1 MTDLAPP
8 LTGGY
13 PVVALVT
20 HAGEHETCGYVI
32 LSSDDAGT
40 ETITT
45 GVGTMSKAFNLSLA
59 EMTLVHAEQ
68 RQSLVRTWRSQLNSA
83 IIEAGGEDYLDI
95 PANIRSDDPAYISA
109 LELAADLAGERAM
122 KRAAAGHAKAPDSGP
137 LTIAVDGSRSRRG
150 RGAWAWISE
159 SGRWSAGDGEF
170 TSPLHAEVTA
180 ISAALHSNITDEP
193 VLILCDS
200 RDAIAQVE
208 RALAGERPS
217 DTVTNSVARVLG
229 IIARNHT
236 GRPITL
242 EWVKGH
248 TGKTD
253 HASDL
258 NDRADRLAVLTRRS
272 GGLSNPDAFQLAES
286 IADLTPM
293 AA

>member
-20 HAGEHETCGYVI
+20 HAGQHETCGWV
-32 LSSDDAGT
+32 LLASDDTGT
-40 ETITT
+40 ETIDT
-45 GVGTMSKAFNLSLA
+45 GVGTMSKAFNITLA
-59 EMTLVHAEQ
+59 HMALVQAEQ
-68 RQSLVRTWRSQLNSA
+68 RHSLIRTWRSQLNTA
-83 IIEAGGEDYLDI
+83 VIAAGGEDYLDI
-95 PANIRSDDPAYISA
+95 PANIRVDDQAYVDA
-109 LELAADLAGERAM
+109 LALAADLAGERAM
-122 KRAAAGHAKAPDSGP
+122 KRAAAGHAKGGQSGP

-150 RGAWAWISE
+150 HGAWAWISD

-170 TSPLHAEVTA
+170 SSPLHAEVAA
-180 ISAALHSNITDEP
+180 ISAALHANVTDEP
-193 VLILCDS
+193 VRILCDS

-217 DTVTNSVARVLG
+217 DTVRNSVARVLG
-229 IIARNHT
+229 FIARNHT
-236 GRPITL
+236 GRPITF

-248 TGKTD
+248 TGNTD
-253 HASDL
+253 VDSTL

-272 GGLSNPDAFQLAES
+272 GGLSAPAAFHIAES